1 MAWLL
6 ASIGWLSVSAGT
18 SHLNA
23 IVFFTAALVCALVA
37 QLLAGRSAAARPVIV
52 IEPAARRLH
61 GSFHQQSRPGVPGRI
76 QARAPGCEH

>member
-6 ASIGWLSVSAGT
+6 AGIGLLSVSAGT
-18 SHLNA
+18 SDLNA

-37 QLLAGRSAAARPVIV
+37 QLLAGRSESPPLVIV
-52 IEPAARRLH
+52 IELAARRLH